1 MPCQKILA
9 GHLSESGPTLT
20 DLRMKSISLP
30 FYTKLAL
37 VLFSVICLGYLAILG
52 QSILAPLLSSFLLA
66 LLLLPL
72 ANFLENKWKFKRGLA
87 SIISVLII
95 ISVIA
100 GIMYFLANQLSDL
113 GEDWPLLKQQALT
126 SFTDLQHWVS
136 TTFKVNAHKQ
146 IDYLKNSA
154 TSAVATSATLLGA
167 TLITLSSTLLFLA
180 FLLLFTFFILN
191 YRRILFSFLTAVFKE
206 EHAQRVSDIVGQIQY
221 IIKRYILG
229 LFLQMLIV
237 TALMMIVLSLLG
249 VKYAILLGLITG
261 IFNLV
266 PYVGIF
272 SALLISILITF
283 ATAGAAKALLVI
295 IAFVAVH
302 ALDGNIL
309 MPLVVGSKVKINALF
324 AFIGIV
330 VGEMLWGISGM
341 FLCIP
346 YLAMLKIIFDRVD
359 ELKPWGILLGE
370 QANPK
375 KKRKVYRI
383 TKKIKFEEPE

>member
-1 MPCQKILA
+1 
-9 GHLSESGPTLT
+9 
-20 DLRMKSISLP
+20 MKNVSLP
-30 FYTKLAL
+30 FYAKLAL
-37 VLFSVICLGYLAILG
+37 VLFSIICLGYLAILG
-52 QSILAPLLSSFLLA
+52 QSLLAPLLASFLLA
-66 LLLLPL
+66 LLLLPM
-72 ANFLENKWKFKRGLA
+72 ANFLENKWRFKRSLA
-87 SIISVLII
+87 SIVSVVIMIAVIS
-95 ISVIA
+95 
-100 GIMYFLANQLSDL
+100 GILFFLASQLRDL
-113 GEDWPLLKQQALT
+113 GQDWPLLKKQALH
-126 SFTDLQHWVS
+126 SFEDLQRWIS
-136 TTFKVNAHKQ
+136 ETFNVNAHKQ

-154 TSAVATSATLLGA
+154 ANAVATSATLVGA
-167 TLITLSSTLLFLA
+167 TLMTLSSSLLFLA

-191 YRRILFSFLTAVFKE
+191 YRRILYRFLKGVFKE
-206 EHAQRVSDIVGQIQY
+206 EHEQRVSEIMAQIQY

-237 TALMMIVLSLLG
+237 TVLMIVVLSLLG
-249 VKYAILLGLITG
+249 IKYAVLLGLVTG
-261 IFNLV
+261 IFNII
-266 PYVGIF
+266 PYIGIF

-283 ATAGAAKALLVI
+283 ATAGAAKVLLVI

-330 VGEMLWGISGM
+330 VGEMIWGISGM

-346 YLAMLKIIFDRVD
+346 YLAMLKIIFDRID

-370 QANPK
+370 QSDPA

-383 TKKIKFEEPE
+383 TKKIKLEEPE

>member
-1 MPCQKILA
+1 
-9 GHLSESGPTLT
+9 
-20 DLRMKSISLP
+20 MKSISLP

-37 VLFSVICLGYLAILG
+37 VLFSIICLGYLAILG
-52 QSILAPLLSSFLLA
+52 QSILAPLLASLLLA
-66 LLLLPL
+66 LLLLPM

-87 SIISVLII
+87 SIFSVLIMI
-95 ISVIA
+95 CVIA
-100 GIMYFLANQLSDL
+100 VIMYFLANQLSDL
-113 GEDWPLLKQQALT
+113 GEDWPLLKQQALN
-126 SFTDLQHWVS
+126 SFIDLQHWVS
-136 TTFKVNAHKQ
+136 ATFKVNAHKQ

-167 TLITLSSTLLFLA
+167 TLMTVSSTLLFLA

-191 YRRILFSFLTAVFKE
+191 YRRILFSFLIGVFKE
-206 EHAQRVSDIVGQIQY
+206 EHAQRVSEIVGQIQY

-237 TALMMIVLSLLG
+237 TILMMIVLSLLG

-370 QANPK
+370 QANPQ